1 MTLNVF
7 SKDELNE
14 FKQNIIS
21 EIENLIANH
30 YINPVPKEWL
40 TIEEACDYLQVS
52 RSTIQNYRRNGVLGF
67 SQINSKI
74 YFRRSDLLAHLEKHY
89 VPGN

>member
-1 MTLNVF
+1 MTVELV
-7 SKDELNE
+7 SKDDLSDLERRVLSQMKALLE
-14 FKQNIIS
+14 QNIICP
-21 EIENLIANH
+21 A
-30 YINPVPKEWL
+30 PKEWL
-40 TIEEACDYLQVS
+40 TIEEACEYLQVS
-52 RSTIQNYRRNGVLGF
+52 KSTIQNYRRNGVLGF